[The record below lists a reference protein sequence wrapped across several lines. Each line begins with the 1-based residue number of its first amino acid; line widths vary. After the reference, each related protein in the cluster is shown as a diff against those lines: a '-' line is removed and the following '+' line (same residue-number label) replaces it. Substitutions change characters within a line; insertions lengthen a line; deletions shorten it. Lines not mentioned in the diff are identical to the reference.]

1 MPLLATRGAASAKGF
16 GFTAGVSNP
25 KYNYVGINISFAITT
40 YGGSSIATLAS
51 LPTQAPGYK
60 ASISTGIV
68 TDVSFIVFTGGAYS
82 TNGGKSWTS
91 WSIGGEQGDTAPSG
105 LNGGIAYNPTAK
117 LAVTYYAEKDQKSQ
131 TFTFTVAG
139 VSSTG
144 TTSGASM
151 GNVGTTSSTGGIV
164 YSPTLNYFYV
174 MNYGTGNNSGSVFS
188 MSGTNLATN
197 ATLSGFA
204 TAGYFAGV
212 SNDGYL
218 IQVVSTGGNS
228 RVRKYTAT
236 NLSTYTDY
244 GVISDPYQSYGRKSG
259 IFWATVNSK
268 YYIASSDFTINKNV
282 IRVCTAT
289 SAAPQTYTLVGSV
302 TVNTGTGGS
311 VNKIGNIFE
320 DTNGTL
326 YVSGYAAYYYKGKFS
341 NIGAFTYYST
351 DAGVTWTEKTGV
363 ALQVI
368 SKNFT

>member
-1 MPLLATRGAASAKGF
+1 MPLLATRGAASARGF
-16 GFTAGVSNP
+16 GFTASVSNP
-25 KYNYVGINISFAITT
+25 KYAYVGINTGYAITT
-40 YGGSSIATLAS
+40 YGGSSIAALAS
-51 LPTQAPGYK
+51 LPTQAGSK

-68 TDVSFIVFTGGAYS
+68 TDVSFIAFSGGAYS

-91 WSIGGEQGDTAPSG
+91 WTITGEQGDTAPSG

-117 LAVTYYAEKDQKSQ
+117 LAVTYYATKDQKSQ
-131 TFTFTVAG
+131 EFTFTAAG
-139 VSSTG
+139 VLSTG
-144 TTSGASM
+144 TTSSASI
-151 GNVGTTSSTGGIV
+151 GNVGTTSYTGGIV

-174 MNYGTGNNSGSVFS
+174 MNYGTGTSSGNVFS
-188 MSGTNLATN
+188 MSGTSLATN
-197 ATLSGFA
+197 ATLTGFSS
-204 TAGYFAGV
+204 AGYFAGV

-218 IQVVSTGGNS
+218 IQVVSTGGNA

-244 GVISDPYQSYGRKSG
+244 GVISDPYQANFRKSG
-259 IFWATVNSK
+259 IFWATVNNK
-268 YYIASSDFTINKNV
+268 YYIASSDVTVNKNV

-302 TVNTGTGGS
+302 TVNTGTGGY
-311 VNKIGNIFE
+311 VAKIGNIFE

-326 YVSGYAAYYYKGKFS
+326 YVSGLAAFYNKGKFS
-341 NIGAFTYYST
+341 NSGAFTYYST
-351 DAGVTWTEKTGV
+351 DAGVTWTQKTGV